1 MRQQGETMMRLFRM
15 SPDGADRHCS
25 ERRSGDAARLG
36 RIVAGM
42 GLVATTAGVGAC
54 SATPPAGAS
63 AGGGV
68 STVTI
73 TQTAPP
79 VTKTAPPV
87 TMTVTAAPMVQTV
100 TATTTVTV
108 APLAAAGASG
118 GASASTGPGGTS
130 SAPAPLVGQGS
141 GSSAP
146 VAVYFGSCAEARA
159 AGAAPLHIGAA
170 GYRPALDRDKDGV
183 ARE

>member
-1 MRQQGETMMRLFRM
+1 M
-15 SPDGADRHCS
+15 SPDGADRRCR
-25 ERRSGDAARLG
+25 ELRSGGGVRWG
-36 RIVAGM
+36 HVVAGM
-42 GLVATTAGVGAC
+42 GLIAVASGLGAC
-54 SATPPAGAS
+54 SATPPDSAA
-63 AGGGV
+63 AGGNAA
-68 STVTI
+68 TVTI

-79 VTKTAPPV
+79 VTQTAPPV
-87 TMTVTAAPMVQTV
+87 TPTATAAPVVKTV

-108 APLAAAGASG
+108 APPAAVGASG
-118 GASASTGPGGTS
+118 GAAASTGPGGTS

-159 AGAAPLHIGAA
+159 AGAAPLHIGDV

-183 ARE
+183 ACE